1 MPFTARSAA
10 TIRDELLSTW
20 ATSYRLRG
28 ADLAIDRDSD
38 AYAEAD
44 ALSLLLEGLEIQA
57 SLNANQV
64 LIAKASGGGLDDW
77 ARDDGTARR
86 AAVTARRHVT
96 LSGPSSTTTPL
107 GGAYLT
113 SASGLRYNPISPDGT
128 ALTSVATDS
137 GGAAVILVECERA
150 GALGSISTGT
160 VLTWSSP
167 PTGFAST
174 GTVSATTTNRRE
186 GAERERDEVLRRRL
200 LERRRERPA
209 SGNRADWRE
218 KVREVAGVADA
229 FVYPLAMP
237 PATYPGVSTPHTL
250 GCVTVLAVGAP
261 NESVDEPVN
270 GRFTIG
276 GAAGP
281 GERCT
286 QLEDY
291 IEGDRDA
298 DLNVTTT
305 GGQWRPASLPQDNY
319 CVKTPQADARS
330 FEIQIKNATGSAF
343 PWVYDAGMTV
353 HSSSTS
359 TSLVVNGD
367 HTAKNSKNALVRVGT
382 SVIRGGY
389 AQVNL
394 GAGSYNSGTGLTTWS
409 VADMGGAPIP
419 VHVVLPRPPNYTAV
433 KEAVIAYL
441 DSLGP
446 GEYTGSPAAS
456 ARHPSPD
463 SVSPSAVY
471 LSALAAAVITGVP
484 TVLAAT
490 VTSPVAD
497 VLPVDEAMVDLSYLT
512 VRSL

>member
-1 MPFTARSAA
+1 MKLVLITGMS
-10 TIRDELLSTW
+10 
-20 ATSYRLRG
+20 G
-28 ADLAIDRDSD
+28 AGKGVALKTLEDSGFEAIDNLPLAYLPDIAASSARTGNLAVTVDIRSRDFSTSHF
-38 AYAEAD
+38 ASLMGKLRNIEGVK
-44 ALSLLLEGLEIQA
+44 LSLLF
-57 SLNANQV
+57 
-64 LIAKASGGGLDDW
+64 LDCD
-77 ARDDGTARR
+77 
-86 AAVTARRHVT
+86 
-96 LSGPSSTTTPL
+96 
-107 GGAYLT
+107 
-113 SASGLRYNPISPDGT
+113 
-128 ALTSVATDS
+128 
-137 GGAAVILVECERA
+137 
-150 GALGSISTGT
+150 
-160 VLTWSSP
+160 
-167 PTGFAST
+167 
-174 GTVSATTTNRRE
+174 
-186 GAERERDEVLRRRL
+186 DEVLRRRL

-237 PATYPGVSTPHTL
+237 PASYPGVSTPHTL
-250 GCVTVLAVGAP
+250 GCVTVLAVGPA

-286 QLEDY
+286 QIEDY

-305 GGQWRPASLPQDNY
+305 GRQWRPASLPQGNY

-343 PWVYDAGMTV
+343 PWVYDSGMTV

-367 HTAKNSKNALVRVGT
+367 HTAKNSKNALVRVGS

-394 GAGSYNSGTGLTTWS
+394 GVGSYNGGTGLTTWS

-419 VHVVLPRPPNYTAV
+419 VHVVLPRPPNYSAV
-433 KEAVIAYL
+433 KEATIAYI

-490 VTSPVAD
+490 VTVPVAD
-497 VLPVDEAMVDLSYLT
+497 VLPVDEAMVDLAYLT